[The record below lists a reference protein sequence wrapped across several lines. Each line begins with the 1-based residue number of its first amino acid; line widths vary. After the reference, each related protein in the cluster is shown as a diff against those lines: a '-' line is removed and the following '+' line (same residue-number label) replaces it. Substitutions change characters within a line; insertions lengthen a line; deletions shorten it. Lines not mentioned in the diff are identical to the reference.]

1 MEREGLTPILALE
14 RESMAFS
21 QMMMQQLRQLLFAL
35 LVLAFA
41 LAVFGGLRSGSAE
54 YGLLNLLRGEKPG
67 EAILAGPTA
76 SVLDPGEVGLLAQ
89 LDREYSVLAEAVLPS
104 VVSLTTK
111 TVRQGAYGWHPFFG
125 LVGRQAQV
133 IPGLGSG
140 AIVSREGHL
149 VTNYHVIEGVNEV
162 IVTTH
167 DNKKYPARV
176 LGASRQRDI
185 ALLKIETQRSDFP
198 ALAFADSD
206 AVRVGQLVM
215 AVGNPFGLSG
225 TVTRGI
231 ISARDRHLSDSSLDY
246 LQTDAV
252 INPGNSGGPLVNVR
266 GEILGINVAIY
277 RGDENV
283 RAWQGVGL
291 AVPAKDVQEVVRAI
305 LKKGPDGSP
314 APVPTMGE
322 DIVPGFLGIEV
333 AAEPVVLDS
342 NLGLGEMGA
351 LVVSVLAGS
360 PAEQVGLEAGDV
372 ITAFN
377 KEPVR
382 SPSDLLKRIQG
393 QRAGQKVVVS
403 LLRGNQALDVAVQL
417 GAQSS
422 GG

>member
-1 MEREGLTPILALE
+1 
-14 RESMAFS
+14 
-21 QMMMQQLRQLLFAL
+21 MMQQLRQLLFAV
-35 LVLAFA
+35 LVLAVA
-41 LAVFGGLRSGSAE
+41 LAVFGWLRSGSAE
-54 YGLLNLLRGEKPG
+54 YGLLNLLRGEKPN

-76 SVLDPGEVGLLAQ
+76 PVVDLGEVSLLAQ
-89 LDREYSVLAEAVLPS
+89 LDQEYSVLAEAVLPS
-104 VVSLTTK
+104 VVSVTTK

-140 AIVSREGHL
+140 AIISREGHL
-149 VTNYHVIEGVNEV
+149 VTNYHVIEGVSEV
-162 IVTTH
+162 LVTTH
-167 DNKKYPARV
+167 DNKQYPAKV

-185 ALLKIETQRSDFP
+185 ALLKIETNRTDFP

-291 AVPAKDVQEVVRAI
+291 AVPAKEVQEVVRAV
-305 LKKGPDGSP
+305 LKKETGPTADTQP
-314 APVPTMGE
+314 QGE

-333 AAEPVVLDS
+333 AAEAVALDAR
-342 NLGLGEMGA
+342 LGLGEVGA
-351 LVVSVLAGS
+351 LVVSVVTGS
-360 PAEQVGLEAGDV
+360 PAQAAGIKPGDV

-377 KEPVR
+377 QKPFG
-382 SPSDLLKRIQG
+382 SPPELLKQIQS
-393 QRAGQKVVVS
+393 QRAGQNVIVSVV
-403 LLRGNQALDVAVQL
+403 RGNNAIELAARL
-417 GAQSS
+417 GAQAS
-422 GG
+422 GS

>member
-1 MEREGLTPILALE
+1 
-14 RESMAFS
+14 
-21 QMMMQQLRQLLFAL
+21 MMQSLRQLLFAL
-35 LVLAFA
+35 LVLALA
-41 LAVFGGLRSGSAE
+41 LAVFGWLRSGSSE
-54 YGLLNLLRGEKPG
+54 YGLLNLLRGEKPEG
-67 EAILAGPTA
+67 AVVAGPTVPVVDPQEV
-76 SVLDPGEVGLLAQ
+76 SLLSRLDQ
-89 LDREYSVLAEAVLPS
+89 EYSVLAEAVLPS
-104 VVSLTTK
+104 VVSVTTK

-140 AIVSREGHL
+140 AIISREGHL

-167 DNKKYPARV
+167 DNKKYPAKV

-185 ALLKIETQRSDFP
+185 ALLKIETNRQDFP

-206 AVRVGQLVM
+206 AVRVGQLVL

-291 AVPAKDVQEVVRAI
+291 AVPAKDVQEVVRAV
-305 LKKGPDGSP
+305 LKKEAGPAATTQP
-314 APVPTMGE
+314 LGE
-322 DIVPGFLGIEV
+322 DIVPGFLGIDV
-333 AAEPVVLDS
+333 AAEAVTLDEG
-342 NLGLGEMGA
+342 LGLGEVGA
-351 LVVSVLAGS
+351 LVVSVVPGS
-360 PAEQVGLEAGDV
+360 PAQAAGILPGDV
-372 ITAFN
+372 ITSFN
-377 KEPVR
+377 QKPFR
-382 SPSDLLKRIQG
+382 SPTELLKRIQS
-393 QRAGQKVVVS
+393 QRAGQNVVVS
-403 LLRGNQALDVAVQL
+403 VVRGNQELELAARL
-417 GAQSS
+417 GAQASES
-422 GG
+422 

>member
-1 MEREGLTPILALE
+1 
-14 RESMAFS
+14 
-21 QMMMQQLRQLLFAL
+21 MQQLRQLLFAV
-35 LVLAFA
+35 LVLAVA
-41 LAVFGGLRSGSAE
+41 LAVFGWLRSGSAE

-67 EAILAGPTA
+67 ESIIAGPTTP
-76 SVLDPGEVGLLAQ
+76 VVDPGEVGLLAR
-89 LDREYSVLAEAVLPS
+89 LDQEYSVLAEAVLPS
-104 VVSLTTK
+104 VVSVTTK

-140 AIVSREGHL
+140 AIISREGHL
-149 VTNYHVIEGVNEV
+149 VTNYHVIEGVSEV
-162 IVTTH
+162 LVTTH

-185 ALLKIETQRSDFP
+185 ALLKIESNRTDFP

-206 AVRVGQLVM
+206 SVRVGQLVM

-291 AVPAKDVQEVVRAI
+291 AVPAKDVQEVVRAV
-305 LKKGPDGSP
+305 LKSETNTTADEQSL
-314 APVPTMGE
+314 GE
-322 DIVPGFLGIEV
+322 DIVPGFLGIDV
-333 AAEPVVLDS
+333 AAEPVALDGR
-342 NLGLGEMGA
+342 LGLGEVGA
-351 LVVSVLAGS
+351 LVVTVVSGS
-360 PAEQVGLEAGDV
+360 PAQAAGIKPGDV

-377 KEPVR
+377 KESFR
-382 SPSDLLKRIQG
+382 SPPELLKKIQS
-393 QRAGQKVVVS
+393 QRAGQVVS
-403 LLRGNQALDVAVQL
+403 VSVVRGNSAVELAARL
-417 GAQSS
+417 GAQAS
-422 GG
+422 GN

>member
-1 MEREGLTPILALE
+1 
-14 RESMAFS
+14 
-21 QMMMQQLRQLLFAL
+21 MQQLRQLLFAI
-35 LVLAFA
+35 LVLAVA
-41 LAVFGGLRSGSAE
+41 LAVFGWLRSGSAE

-67 EAILAGPTA
+67 ESVLSAPTA
-76 SVLDPGEVGLLAQ
+76 PVVDLSEVSLLAR
-89 LDREYSVLAEAVLPS
+89 LDQEYSVLAEAVLPS
-104 VVSLTTK
+104 VVSVTTK
-111 TVRQGAYGWHPFFG
+111 TVRQGAYGWHPFYG

-140 AIVSREGHL
+140 AIISREGHL
-149 VTNYHVIEGVNEV
+149 VTNFHVIEGVSEV
-162 IVTTH
+162 LVTTH

-185 ALLKIETQRSDFP
+185 ALLKIETNRTDFP

-291 AVPAKDVQEVVRAI
+291 AVPAKDVQEVVRAV
-305 LKKGPDGSP
+305 LKSETD
-314 APVPTMGE
+314 PTEDEKPLGE

-342 NLGLGEMGA
+342 RLGLGKVGA
-351 LVVSVLAGS
+351 LVVSVVSGS
-360 PAEQVGLEAGDV
+360 PAQAAGIKPGDV
-372 ITAFN
+372 ITAFD
-377 KEPVR
+377 KETFGTPTE
-382 SPSDLLKRIQG
+382 LMKMIQS
-393 QRAGQKVVVS
+393 QRAGQVVS
-403 LLRGNQALDVAVQL
+403 VNVVRSNAVVELAARL
-417 GAQSS
+417 GAQAS